1 MLDESGYTEMWQ
13 KDRSADAAG
22 RLENL
27 KELVR
32 SMDEFEN
39 LPGFLEH
46 VSLVMDPDGGAEDDS
61 ACRIMT
67 LHAAKGLE
75 FDTVFLPGWE
85 EGLFP
90 QPAHARRRAAAPGSR
105 RSAASPMSA

>member
-1 MLDESGYTEMWQ
+1 MEANEGD
-13 KDRSADAAG
+13 SAE
-22 RLENL
+22 R
-27 KELVR
+27 
-32 SMDEFEN
+32 
-39 LPGFLEH
+39 
-46 VSLVMDPDGGAEDDS
+46 VSL
-61 ACRIMT
+61 MT

-90 QPAHARRRAAAPGSR
+90 NQRALDESGRPASR